1 MLKKLLPTTTVLLV
15 ALALGGCAAG
25 SNTPAALLLAQKIES
40 AQTASDHEALAKY
53 YEEAAANARTQ
64 AAYHLKLKSIYQ
76 GVSARAPHGS
86 TAGPGNA
93 PAYHNT
99 LSNQEDANAKA
110 FDALAAEH
118 HAMAKAAK

>member
-1 MLKKLLPTTTVLLV
+1 MIKKLLPATAVLLV
-15 ALALGGCAAG
+15 ALTLGGCASG
-25 SNTPAALLLAQKIES
+25 SNSPSAQLAQKIES
-40 AQTASDHEALAKY
+40 AQTAADHEALAKY
-53 YEEAAANARTQ
+53 YEDEATKARAQ
-64 AAYHLKLKSIYQ
+64 ATDHLKLKRIYQ

-86 TAGPGNA
+86 TAGPGGA

-99 LSNQEDANAKA
+99 LSSQEDANAKA